1 MLNFQELENKFQRA
15 LGMKRKPVAV
25 SFLDAIPTGIAAF
38 TGTMPSGCSFWLK
51 KISRMYKKV
60 HSWFLFLLFLLT
72 GHFVRAQ
79 DTATGK
85 PVEMADR
92 LRADGKIY
100 VVIVVL
106 LTIFLGIVAY
116 VIRLDRKISRLEKGG
131 K

>member
-1 MLNFQELENKFQRA
+1 MH
-15 LGMKRKPVAV
+15 
-25 SFLDAIPTGIAAF
+25 
-38 TGTMPSGCSFWLK
+38 
-51 KISRMYKKV
+51 KKV
-60 HSWFLFLLFLLT
+60 QFWSLLLMSCLI
-72 GHFVRAQ
+72 GLVVRAQ
-79 DTATGK
+79 DTASGK

-106 LTIFLGIVAY
+106 VTIFLGIIAY

>member
-1 MLNFQELENKFQRA
+1 MH
-15 LGMKRKPVAV
+15 
-25 SFLDAIPTGIAAF
+25 
-38 TGTMPSGCSFWLK
+38 
-51 KISRMYKKV
+51 KKV
-60 HSWFLFLLFLLT
+60 HSWFLLFVFGLIGLA
-72 GHFVRAQ
+72 GRAQ
-79 DTATGK
+79 DTANGK

-106 LTIFLGIVAY
+106 VTIFLGLIAY